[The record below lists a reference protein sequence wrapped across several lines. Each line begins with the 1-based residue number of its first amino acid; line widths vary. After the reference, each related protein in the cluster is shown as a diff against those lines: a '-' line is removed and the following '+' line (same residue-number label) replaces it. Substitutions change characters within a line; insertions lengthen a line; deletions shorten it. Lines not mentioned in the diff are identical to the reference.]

1 MAKLVYYPVLEG
13 KISERG
19 FTKLSIAKS
28 LGISPRAL
36 SNKTS
41 GKVPFT
47 WAEACIIHDQY
58 FPDIPKDSLFARNII
73 TTTPG

>member
-1 MAKLVYYPVLEG
+1 MAKIVFYPVLEG

-19 FTKLSIAKS
+19 FTKVSIAKS
-28 LGISPRAL
+28 LGISPRAF

-47 WAEACIIHDQY
+47 WPEVCIIHDQY
-58 FPDIPKDSLFARNII
+58 FPDVPKDSLFARNV
-73 TTTPG
+73 